1 MPIRIPEKK
10 LITVQRRSLPSD
22 FAMPQME
29 LAEGHYSIGLIL
41 TGDRRIITPFGQF
54 DAHAGDVT
62 TMPPL
67 VYHRTF
73 STSETPYTN
82 YLIKVSDKLEK
93 RFAKEIDASLWQQV
107 FEQKLLCFTTEK
119 QLHIEHI
126 MQDMYVIFEKKE
138 HYSETLLTGL
148 LFHLV
153 VYLYEN
159 NIESSKHFFKE
170 ELSREIM
177 DAMFYMEQHYAEELH
192 IAEAASEAGFSE
204 GYFSRLFSSQT
215 GLSFTD
221 YLINIRI
228 RHAKE
233 LLIQTDKTVSEI
245 AFETGFSNGD
255 YFSSS
260 FSKREGMTPS
270 AFRKR
275 NK

>member
-1 MPIRIPEKK
+1 MPLRIPKES
-10 LITVQRRSLPSD
+10 LITVQKRSLPAD

-29 LAEGHYSIGLIL
+29 VAETHYSIGMIL

-82 YLIKVSDKLEK
+82 YLIKISDKLAE
-93 RFAKEIDASLWQQV
+93 RFQREISTNIWNSV
-107 FEQKLLCFTTEK
+107 FEQKLLSFSEEDR
-119 QLHIEHI
+119 LHIERI
-126 MQDMYVIFEKKE
+126 MQDMHSVYEKTE
-138 HYSETLLTGL
+138 SYSEVILTGL
-148 LFHLV
+148 LYHLV
-153 VYLYEN
+153 VFLHN
-159 NIESSKHFFKE
+159 NTMEKNRQFFKE
-170 ELSREIM
+170 ELSTEIL
-177 DAMFYMEQHYAEELH
+177 DAMFYMEQHYAEDLRLPLV
-192 IAEAASEAGFSE
+192 ATKTGFSE

-228 RHAKE
+228 LRAKE
-233 LLIQTDKTVSEI
+233 LLLQTNKSISEI
-245 AFETGFSNGD
+245 AIETGFSGGD
-255 YFSSS
+255 YFSSV
-260 FSKREGMTPS
+260 FSRKEGMTPS
-270 AFRKR
+270 AFRK

>member
-1 MPIRIPEKK
+1 
-10 LITVQRRSLPSD
+10 
-22 FAMPQME
+22 
-29 LAEGHYSIGLIL
+29 
-41 TGDRRIITPFGQF
+41 
-54 DAHAGDVT
+54 
-62 TMPPL
+62 
-67 VYHRTF
+67 
-73 STSETPYTN
+73 
-82 YLIKVSDKLEK
+82 
-93 RFAKEIDASLWQQV
+93 
-107 FEQKLLCFTTEK
+107 
-119 QLHIEHI
+119 
-126 MQDMYVIFEKKE
+126 
-138 HYSETLLTGL
+138 
-148 LFHLV
+148 
-153 VYLYEN
+153 
-159 NIESSKHFFKE
+159 
-170 ELSREIM
+170 
-177 DAMFYMEQHYAEELH
+177 MFYMEQHYAEELH